1 MTPNQVR
8 LSMAKKLVSIW
19 AQVGLY
25 TSLGFIL
32 PAAALVGGAA
42 GWLLDHWLHTSPV
55 LSVILAFLGA
65 AAGLTEV
72 LRILGRAEKD
82 ADGDHSNSGP
92 GSG

>member
-1 MTPNQVR
+1 
-8 LSMAKKLVSIW
+8 MASSPKKTVNIW
-19 AQVGLY
+19 AQVGFY

-32 PAAALVGGAA
+32 PAGALAGAAA
-42 GWLLDHWLHTSPV
+42 GWLLDHWLHTPPV
-55 LSVILAFLGA
+55 LTVILALIGA

-82 ADGDHSNSGP
+82 ADGNDSNSGL